1 MRDGKTSE
9 KGKASLLWPLGAFL
23 NWAISADYI
32 LYESFIPEPYPS
44 SKVAI
49 GMRTIPHGPLPLMR
63 NLKETS

>member
-1 MRDGKTSE
+1 
-9 KGKASLLWPLGAFL
+9 LLWPLGAFL

-49 GMRTIPHGPLPLMR
+49 GMRTTPHGPLPLMR
-63 NLKETS
+63 NLKEMS